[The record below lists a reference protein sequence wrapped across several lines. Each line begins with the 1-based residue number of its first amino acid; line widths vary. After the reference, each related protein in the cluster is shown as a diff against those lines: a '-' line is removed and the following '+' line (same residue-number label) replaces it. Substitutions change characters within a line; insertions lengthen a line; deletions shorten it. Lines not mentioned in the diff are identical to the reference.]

1 MDFLKALFSTDVRLL
16 SKNERIFLLLFY
28 ALIPFLLIFLLFIF
42 INNSTIFLLAI
53 SGSVLSFGLTIP
65 WIYFE
70 KLEEKY
76 GSFSQFHFGM
86 TYQLVARYLPLF
98 APGLIALSLSL
109 SYILDNLTLGIF
121 VSLSFIIPSLIF
133 FRSDVFN
140 DENCLVNEE
149 IVFGYPTGIYT
160 IISTAFGLYGFYN
173 AYLVMNNIYDV
184 IFLVIITTTCQLM
197 LLFPD
202 FMNRYL
208 PIDIRLKKYFLLI
221 ISILTLIFL
230 TLIYSLQNQIN
241 FNMTGVSILKLILII
256 VLSIILYKW
265 YIHKIK

>member
-1 MDFLKALFSTDVRLL
+1 MKLLKIILPLNMKDLSKKERLL
-16 SKNERIFLLLFY
+16 CCLFYTFCPIIPLLILYLKYYDNQLLL
-28 ALIPFLLIFLLFIF
+28 L
-42 INNSTIFLLAI
+42 
-53 SGSVLSFGLTIP
+53 
-65 WIYFE
+65 
-70 KLEEKY
+70 
-76 GSFSQFHFGM
+76 
-86 TYQLVARYLPLF
+86 
-98 APGLIALSLSL
+98 ALSIIVLMICIS
-109 SYILDNLTLGIF
+109 
-121 VSLSFIIPSLIF
+121 SFIIPSLIF

-140 DENCLVNEE
+140 DENCLVNKE

-173 AYLVMNNIYDV
+173 AYLVMNNIYNV
-184 IFLVIITTTCQLM
+184 IFLVIITMTYQLM

>member
-140 DENCLVNEE
+140 DENCLVNKE

-160 IISTAFGLYGFYN
+160 
-173 AYLVMNNIYDV
+173 
-184 IFLVIITTTCQLM
+184 
-197 LLFPD
+197 
-202 FMNRYL
+202 
-208 PIDIRLKKYFLLI
+208 
-221 ISILTLIFL
+221 
-230 TLIYSLQNQIN
+230 
-241 FNMTGVSILKLILII
+241 
-256 VLSIILYKW
+256 
-265 YIHKIK
+265 

>member
-1 MDFLKALFSTDVRLL
+1 MKLLKIILPLNMKDLSKKERLL
-16 SKNERIFLLLFY
+16 CCLFYTFCPIIPLLILYLKYYDNQLLLL
-28 ALIPFLLIFLLFIF
+28 ALSIIVLMICISSPIF
-42 INNSTIFLLAI
+42 IYERLDEEYGIYSSIRF
-53 SGSVLSFGLTIP
+53 GSS
-65 WIYFE
+65 Y
-70 KLEEKY
+70 
-76 GSFSQFHFGM
+76 QFM
-86 TYQLVARYLPLF
+86 AKYLPLF

-140 DENCLVNEE
+140 DENCLVNKE

-173 AYLVMNNIYDV
+173 AYLVTNNIYNV
-184 IFLVIITTTCQLM
+184 IFLVIITMTYQLM